1 MNTETKEVPNKFPF
15 NKSVDVCQLNPELFK
30 IISREKYESTASV
43 PLFDKVNFHVK
54 PGVDLV
60 YKDNDSTYHF
70 YKVNSQL
77 FYLAEINF
85 RYTAITRFQSG
96 EPVVSTTNCDRTRFK
111 ELFEL
116 MLTEIGVNKFDK
128 RFLIVIKNM
137 TATSENDKPMQVI
150 LTNETIVKMR
160 DDEIEST
167 INKLKAELIKR
178 RLNQLKQS
186 LSKLG
191 ELLDDSQD
199 KERNILLVTIKT
211 YIDDLTNRYSK

>member
-15 NKSVDVCQLNPELFK
+15 NESVDVCQLNPELFK

-54 PGVDLV
+54 PGVAFV
-60 YKDNDSTYHF
+60 HETNYSTYHL

-96 EPVVSTTNCDRTRFK
+96 EPVVSTTNCQRTRFK

-167 INKLKAELIKR
+167 IKELKAELIKR

-191 ELLDDSQD
+191 ELFEDSQD
-199 KERNILLVTIKT
+199 EERGRLLSSVKLR
-211 YIDDLTNRYSK
+211 IDDLTAHYLK